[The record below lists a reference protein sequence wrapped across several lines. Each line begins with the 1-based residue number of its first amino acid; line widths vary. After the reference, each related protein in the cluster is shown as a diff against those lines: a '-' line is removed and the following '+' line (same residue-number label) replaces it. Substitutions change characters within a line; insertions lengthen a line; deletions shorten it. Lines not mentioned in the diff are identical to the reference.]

1 MAGRI
6 AGITIEIGGNTTK
19 LQKALSG
26 VDKQLRATQANL
38 KDVNKLLKLNPGNT
52 ELLTQK
58 QKNLTEAIQLT
69 KDRLNQLKDAQN
81 GVQKGSVEWDA
92 LQREII
98 ETEEELK
105 RQETEEALSALQAQL
120 AEYEKREKISTAK
133 SVFLGGG
140 FDEATAADAANA
152 FTEGDIEKMS
162 AALKKYKAT
171 IEAQIKSSLM
181 DANPKP
187 DGGNASGSAD
197 DGAEASK
204 FAETLGKMRAEQHE
218 KAKSILDHYTRR
230 EKA

>member
-1 MAGRI
+1 MAQIDASSI
-6 AGITIEIGGNTTK
+6 AGFDAMTADEKVAALLVYEYDDGAEK
-19 LQKALSG
+19 LKAAEDNAAKMKAAFDKASSEAAG
-26 VDKQLRATQANL
+26 YKKQLNAT
-38 KDVNKLLKLNPGNT
+38 K
-52 ELLTQK
+52 
-58 QKNLTEAIQLT
+58 
-69 KDRLNQLKDAQN
+69 
-81 GVQKGSVEWDA
+81 S
-92 LQREII
+92 
-98 ETEEELK
+98 EEELK
-105 RQETEEALSALQAQL
+105 RQETEETLSALQAQL

-162 AALKKYKAT
+162 AALKKYKAA

-218 KAKSILDHYTRR
+218 KSKSILDHYTRR